1 MASANFKS
9 VSNEDLRSMYVV
21 AAKCQKM
28 AMDANMTE
36 LVSVALEKLA
46 EIGKEIQ
53 YRGINYPK
61 VEF

>member
-1 MASANFKS
+1 
-9 VSNEDLRSMYVV
+9 MYVV

-36 LVSVALEKLA
+36 LASVALENLA

>member
-1 MASANFKS
+1 MASVKYKS

-36 LVSVALEKLA
+36 LASVALETLA

-53 YRGINYPK
+53 YRGINYPI

>member
-1 MASANFKS
+1 
-9 VSNEDLRSMYVV
+9 MYVV

-36 LVSVALEKLA
+36 LASVALDTLS

-53 YRGINYPK
+53 YRGINYPI